1 MYGYSFHGMRG
12 RGGAMD
18 KYRFYFAWVDNR
30 EWALRDRH
38 LVYESRGNIVNR
50 GNGNSNLLILI
61 ALKPLLLPMTT
72 LLLIS
77 LTFLVILREQ
87 ACRFL
92 GIRILDIGLFLIYIM
107 VILRIVVMETA
118 KFIQT

>member
-1 MYGYSFHGMRG
+1 
-12 RGGAMD
+12 MD
-18 KYRFYFAWVDNR
+18 KYRFYFAWVDNG
-30 EWALRDRH
+30 EWDLRDRH
-38 LVYESRGNIVNR
+38 LVYESHGNIVNR
-50 GNGNSNLLILI
+50 GNGNSNVLILI
-61 ALKPLLLPMTT
+61 ALKPLLLPMMT
-72 LLLIS
+72 LILIS

-87 ACRFL
+87 ARRFF